1 MNDTKMH
8 KIILK
13 ICVVAMMTAIVFV
26 SNYLR
31 ITMPVPLGGVTAF
44 TPANILCALSGI
56 WPRGWGARFM
66 T

>member
-8 KIILK
+8 KTILK

-44 TPANILCALSGI
+44 TLALVRVFG
-56 WPRGWGARFM
+56 RGAGERVL
-66 T
+66 